1 MTLKDLS
8 EELRYQERLHVVKK
22 AHVGLHVLLDD
33 FEQALE
39 SKDRCEQKIRLL
51 EAQIEQVM
59 GDTEI

>member
-8 EELRYQERLHVVKK
+8 DELHHQEQLLEVIKRYMQTNM
-22 AHVGLHVLLDD
+22 GFLDYM
-33 FEQALE
+33 QALE